1 MKQVMSML
9 IKRNN

>member
-1 MKQVMSML
+1 MKQVMSMS